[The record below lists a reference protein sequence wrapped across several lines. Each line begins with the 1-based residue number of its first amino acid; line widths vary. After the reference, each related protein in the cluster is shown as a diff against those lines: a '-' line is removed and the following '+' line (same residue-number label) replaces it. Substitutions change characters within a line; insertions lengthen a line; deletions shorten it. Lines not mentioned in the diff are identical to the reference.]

1 MLDALPAY
9 HSRSVVNAVIET
21 PRGSRNK
28 FTFDP
33 EIGGFR
39 LGKQLPAGWVFP
51 FDFGFVPST
60 LGDDGDPLDVLVLL
74 ETPTF
79 TGCVVQARVIGV
91 IDGEETSKSGKKA
104 RNPRIIAVA
113 VESTEYAGLRRIDQ
127 VPGNLVDEITQ
138 FFVSYNAAT
147 GKTFRATGTHGSR
160 EAIARIDA
168 GMRQRGEAARDGVDG
183 RGRAARR

>member
-1 MLDALPAY
+1 MLDRLPAF
-9 HSRSVVNAVIET
+9 HRAGRIVNAVVET

-33 EIGGFR
+33 QIGTFT

-79 TGCVVQARVIGV
+79 AGCVVQGRVIGI
-91 IDGEETSKSGKKA
+91 IDGEESDGSATSVA
-104 RNPRIIAVA
+104 NPRVIAVA
-113 VESTEYAGLRRIDQ
+113 VESTEYATLRRIDQ
-127 VPGNLVDEITQ
+127 LPGNLIDEITE
-138 FFVSYNAAT
+138 FFVSYNEAT
-147 GKTFRATGTHGSR
+147 GKTFRSNGTHGAR
-160 EAIARIDA
+160 EAIATIRA
-168 GMRQRGEAARDGVDG
+168 GMRRRDEADGGGGG
-183 RGRAARR
+183 RRAGRS